1 MENGK
6 GRMKGGKGKEE
17 GEVYLVMATGS
28 GREKTGKCKTGEKEE
43 KTAGGEATEREPAE
57 GEEAKGVATGGKTIK
72 REPAGGRITQKES
85 ARGKMAEKKA
95 AGKTAGR
102 LRAGRRKGKIGVCAI
117 VLGCMLSV
125 FGIGA
130 FSLAAVRESG
140 RRSLREREQNITPQ
154 MENRERDGQEAGPWE
169 AGWIKYEG
177 NIYCYNE
184 EILTFLFMGIDKD
197 NAVQKVEEGTDGGQ
211 ADALFLLVLNPKNKT
226 VQVIAI
232 NRNAMVDVRLY
243 DSSGAYLST
252 VQAQIAVQHG
262 FGDGV
267 EESCEYQREAVRRLF
282 YHLPIHGYCA
292 VNMDAIITLTDLVG
306 GIELTSLEDV
316 TSAIQDETLGDYVVN
331 EGETVLLDGRKAY
344 SYVRYRAFDEM
355 GSANRRLERQKQ
367 FLGEWIR
374 KIKGEVKEDVTLA
387 VRLYEAVAAQTVTDI
402 SVDEILYLAGLAA
415 DYQFSMEQFYT
426 LQGETVQGEEFEEF
440 YVDEDALYRMM
451 VEVFYEPVDG

>member
-1 MENGK
+1 M
-6 GRMKGGKGKEE
+6 
-17 GEVYLVMATGS
+17 
-28 GREKTGKCKTGEKEE
+28 
-43 KTAGGEATEREPAE
+43 
-57 GEEAKGVATGGKTIK
+57 
-72 REPAGGRITQKES
+72 
-85 ARGKMAEKKA
+85 
-95 AGKTAGR
+95 
-102 LRAGRRKGKIGVCAI
+102 
-117 VLGCMLSV
+117 
-125 FGIGA
+125 
-130 FSLAAVRESG
+130 
-140 RRSLREREQNITPQ
+140 
-154 MENRERDGQEAGPWE
+154 
-169 AGWIKYEG
+169 
-177 NIYCYNE
+177 
-184 EILTFLFMGIDKD
+184 
-197 NAVQKVEEGTDGGQ
+197 
-211 ADALFLLVLNPKNKT
+211 FLLVLNPKNKT